1 MNGSW
6 FALTYVLD
14 HQDLVMES
22 NHGLFRILSFQF
34 AMFWSRFNMY
44 VSYIS
49 IALFYI
55 IVSLNIEQLEDSLG
69 LRKQGVFT
77 FHSVFTL
84 VYILS
89 LGGLIYYSLNF
100 DARQRIA

>member
-14 HQDLVMES
+14 HQDLVLES
-22 NHGLFRILSFQF
+22 NHGLFSILNFQF

-55 IVSLNIEQLEDSLG
+55 IVSLNIEQL
-69 LRKQGVFT
+69 
-77 FHSVFTL
+77 
-84 VYILS
+84 
-89 LGGLIYYSLNF
+89 
-100 DARQRIA
+100 